1 MLKIQTGTRTIYKE
15 KRKTNERTNEQKKKK
30 TYINISTN
38 MIHTGYTI
46 EQKLIKISV
55 WLKYLVAIKY
65 SLV

>member
-15 KRKTNERTNEQKKKK
+15 KRKTNERTNEQKKK

-55 WLKYLVAIKY
+55 CG
-65 SLV
+65 

>member
-15 KRKTNERTNEQKKKK
+15 KRKTNERTNEQKKK

-55 WLKYLVAIKY
+55 WLKYSVAVKY